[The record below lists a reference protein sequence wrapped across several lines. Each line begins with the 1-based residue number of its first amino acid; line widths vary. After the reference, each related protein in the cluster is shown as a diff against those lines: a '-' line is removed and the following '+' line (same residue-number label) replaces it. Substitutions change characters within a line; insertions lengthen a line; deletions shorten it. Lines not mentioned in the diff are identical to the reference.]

1 MSLIV
6 DVLKR
11 AQRSAVAKGAAPP
24 FIKYPYEEGLSLRA
38 LISKYI
44 WPFRLA
50 IGFSMVII
58 LAVFVMTLQGKK
70 STPTV
75 DLSLKAITPSQEF
88 STASRE
94 PEYKQQKEGL
104 NTLADQLGKILPK
117 IGEERVQT
125 GEHFMP
131 LESGDQINLKADSLP
146 LQKAPHQYPHLDL
159 ENYTVKSGD
168 SLTWI
173 VKERYGITKKDLYNE
188 YLQLIKQL
196 NPSLEDLDSIYP
208 GQTLTLPIY
217 SPQIASGPIR
227 TTLSA
232 PEPEYKPQKEKTQ
245 TMEPERKNTAPPAQ
259 EFSVASPQ
267 ANLSE
272 DKSTPGQREKTQAAE
287 PEKKAAAPSP
297 KGKEVRPENQFTP
310 SGKILLEK
318 RPSHDIRHHFDLA
331 VSYQKLGEKAKALE
345 QYRKVIEI
353 DPMNVEAHNNLGVI
367 YKDMG
372 KMNLAVKEFQT
383 VLSMNP
389 RQEKAHNNLGII
401 FFLQGNL
408 EKATQEFRGVLD
420 INPRNREAYIN
431 LGVIY
436 KRQNWIGKAKGMFEN
451 ALSTDP
457 YCPEAHYNLGLICEK
472 SGDIKK
478 AISHY
483 QRFIDF
489 SGSAY
494 HELAAK
500 VKRHLET
507 LSQPES

>member
-1 MSLIV
+1 V
-6 DVLKR
+6 RWLKGLHHR
-11 AQRSAVAKGAAPP
+11 
-24 FIKYPYEEGLSLRA
+24 LSLRA

-245 TMEPERKNTAPPAQ
+245 TMEPER
-259 EFSVASPQ
+259 
-267 ANLSE
+267 
-272 DKSTPGQREKTQAAE
+272 
-287 PEKKAAAPSP
+287 KAAAPSP